1 VGLIR
6 RIRLIALGAALAYF
20 FDPENGKQRRKAAVK
35 KLARAVDGVG
45 QKVSRVK
52 PEDEL
57 LAYKVKAE
65 LFGDAEPAKDRID
78 VSAASGVIVLSGEAD
93 SPEMIDALVARA
105 HEVEGV
111 SEVESLLHAPAGPG
125 PAPE

>member
-1 VGLIR
+1 MGLIKR
-6 RIRLIALGAALAYF
+6 VRLVVLGAALAYF
-20 FDPENGKQRRKAAVK
+20 LDPENGKQRRKAVVK
-35 KLARAVDGVG
+35 KLAGAADGIG

-65 LFGDAEPAKDRID
+65 LFGEEEPAGDWID
-78 VSAASGVIVLSGEAD
+78 VNAASGKVVLSGEAD
-93 SPEMIDALVARA
+93 SPEMIDELVSRA
-105 HEVEGV
+105 NKVEGV
-111 SEVESLLHAPAGPG
+111 SEVESLLHAPAS

>member
-1 VGLIR
+1 MGLIR

-35 KLARAVDGVG
+35 KLAGAVDGVG

-65 LFGDAEPAKDRID
+65 LFGDAEPVKDRID

-93 SPEMIDALVARA
+93 SPEMIDELVARA